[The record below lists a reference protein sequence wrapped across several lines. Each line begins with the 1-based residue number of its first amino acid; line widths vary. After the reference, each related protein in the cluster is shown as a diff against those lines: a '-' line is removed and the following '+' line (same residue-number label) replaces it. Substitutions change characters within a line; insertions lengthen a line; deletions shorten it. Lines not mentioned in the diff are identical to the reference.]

1 MFKNMLQHIITEKN
15 EKHAQRNERERER
28 GKEKTTCWKKPWHN
42 TDPPPSI
49 HRVRIILGKIDTIPL
64 HCTDQNPTLTS
75 LDFLGNVCLSGYSD
89 DHK

>member
-28 GKEKTTCWKKPWHN
+28 ERKKNNMLKKTLTQYRP
-42 TDPPPSI
+42 TPSI